1 MRILLAVILLIS
13 LPVKA
18 DTLYE
23 QCMQES
29 EDTASLGACGSEYLE
44 RLTDQLEQVW
54 QSLLIHYNENDPAA
68 IESYERIILSHL
80 HDEQEKWEAYKN
92 SACQVYGAVE
102 ETENGSSIRIFGS
115 GGTSYTR
122 PQCLSRVIKQRIEI
136 LRGHLCE
143 FDC

>member
-1 MRILLAVILLIS
+1 MRILLIITLLIS

-23 QCMQES
+23 QCIQES
-29 EDTASLGACGSEYLE
+29 EGTTSLGACGSEYLE
-44 RLTDQLEQVW
+44 RLNDELEQAW
-54 QSLLIHYNENDPAA
+54 QNLLIHHNENDPET
-68 IESYERIILSHL
+68 IENYERIILFHL
-80 HDEQEKWEAYKN
+80 RDEQEKWERYKN
-92 SACQVYGAVE
+92 SACQVYGATE
-102 ETENGSSIRIFGS
+102 ETEHGSSIRIFGS

-122 PQCLSRVIKQRIEI
+122 PQCLARVIKQRIEI